1 MIILGIDPGSQKTGF
16 GLIEVAGHRHRYISS
31 GVIRLPKGPLP
42 ERLAEIYR
50 SLNLIIDEYQPTL
63 AAVEEVFMAKSA
75 GSALKLG
82 QARGAAVVACV
93 GRDIPVAEYTA
104 RQIKKAVVGT
114 GAANKEQ
121 IQHMVKIL
129 LKLPAAP
136 QEDAADALAAA
147 ICHANARQG
156 LDNMVA
162 GEQLDVGRLRRGRLR

>member
-16 GLIEVAGHRHRYISS
+16 GLIDVNGSRHRYISS
-31 GVIRLPKGPLP
+31 GVIRLPKGSLP

-50 SLNLIIDEYQPTL
+50 SLNTIIEEYRPDQ

-121 IQHMVKIL
+121 IQHMVKVL
-129 LKLPAAP
+129 LKLPGTP

-156 LDNMVA
+156 LDNMS
-162 GEQLDVGRLRRGRLR
+162 GEKPVNVSRLRRGRLR

>member
-1 MIILGIDPGSQKTGF
+1 MTIILGVDPGSQKTGF
-16 GLIEVAGHRHRYISS
+16 GVIEVIGNRHRYITS
-31 GVIRLPKGPLP
+31 GVIRLPTGALP
-42 ERLAEIYR
+42 ARLDIIFKSLSTIIAEY
-50 SLNLIIDEYQPTL
+50 SPVE

-93 GRDIPVAEYTA
+93 SHDLIVAEYTA

-114 GAANKEQ
+114 GAADKDQ

-129 LKLPAAP
+129 LKLPVVP

-147 ICHANARQG
+147 ICHANSRQG
-156 LDNMVA
+156 LLTMSA
-162 GEQLDVGRLRRGRLR
+162 STTATRMRRGRLT

>member
-1 MIILGIDPGSQKTGF
+1 MTIILGVDPGSQKTGF
-16 GLIEVAGHRHRYISS
+16 GVIEVTGNHHRYITS
-31 GVIRLPKGPLP
+31 GVIRLPQGALP
-42 ERLAEIYR
+42 VRLDIIFR
-50 SLNLIIDEYQPTL
+50 SLSSIIAEYSPAE

-93 GRDIPVAEYTA
+93 SHNVLVAEYTA
-104 RQIKKAVVGT
+104 QQIKKAVVGT
-114 GAANKEQ
+114 GAADKAQ

-129 LKLPAAP
+129 LNLPAAP

-156 LDNMVA
+156 LQSMSA
-162 GEQLDVGRLRRGRLR
+162 EPALRLRRGRLK

>member
-16 GLIEVAGHRHRYISS
+16 GLISVNGARHRYLSS

-42 ERLAEIYR
+42 ERLAVIYS
-50 SLNLIIDEYQPTL
+50 SLNTIIDEYRPDL

-121 IQHMVKIL
+121 IQHMVKTL
-129 LKLPAAP
+129 LNLPAAP

-147 ICHANARQG
+147 ICHANAHQG
-156 LDNMVA
+156 LSSMVTV
-162 GEQLDVGRLRRGRLR
+162 ESLSVNRLRRGRLR